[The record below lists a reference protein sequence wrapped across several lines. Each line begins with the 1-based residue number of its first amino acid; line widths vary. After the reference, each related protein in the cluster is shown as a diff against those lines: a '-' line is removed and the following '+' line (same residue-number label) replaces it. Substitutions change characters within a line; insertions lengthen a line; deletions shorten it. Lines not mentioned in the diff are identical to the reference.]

1 MRVLFAAA
9 LVTGTALALPV
20 AAGPAPPRTLDGCVR
35 AGPGVRVIQFP
46 APDRLRMRGAVLG
59 SGPRGVV
66 LANQSRA
73 NVCSWL
79 PFARVLAHRGYRV
92 LVFDYVSAR
101 HISGLDATYAGR
113 ELIRRGARRV
123 VYVGASKGA
132 DAALIA
138 AGATRP
144 RAAGAVALSAGALQ
158 RDVHGAVTRLSA
170 VLFVAAAQD
179 EYSADMSRLLYAR
192 TRTADKRLVVWPNG
206 DHGMGLLWGEH
217 GAATKQLIFDFLRA
231 HLPA

>member
-1 MRVLFAAA
+1 MRVLIAVA
-9 LVTGTALALPV
+9 LIGGIALALPV

-35 AGPGVRVIQFP
+35 TGPGVKVIQFP
-46 APDRLRMRGAVLG
+46 APGRLRMRGAVLG

-66 LANQSRA
+66 LANQSKA

-79 PFARVLAHRGYRV
+79 PFARVLARRGYRV
-92 LVFDYVSAR
+92 LLFDYVSAPHR
-101 HISGLDATYAGR
+101 SGLDAAYAGR
-113 ELIRRGARRV
+113 ELVRRGARRV

-144 RAAGAVALSAGALQ
+144 RAAGAVTLSARALQ
-158 RDVHGAVTRLSA
+158 RDAHGAVTRLSA
-170 VLFVAAAQD
+170 VLFVAAEQD

-206 DHGMGLLWGEH
+206 DHGMGLLWGQR
-217 GAATKQLIFDFLRA
+217 GAATKQLIFAFLRT
-231 HLPA
+231 HLRA